1 MRIKIREGTA
11 RHHDAPL
18 CHTCR
23 HACIVRGRS
32 LRDEIVECGR
42 LSHPHTRVT
51 FAVVFCTA
59 YVNARHPTIREME
72 DLAWVLRS
80 DTKKH
85 TIGFVQAKD
94 LAPRHRFVL
103 EDDDL

>member
-1 MRIKIREGTA
+1 MRIRIREGTA

-18 CHTCR
+18 CHTCH

-59 YVNARHPTIREME
+59 YVNAQDPTIREME
-72 DLAWVLRS
+72 DLAWVLRAFAS
-80 DTKKH
+80 RM
-85 TIGFVQAKD
+85 G
-94 LAPRHRFVL
+94 RG
-103 EDDDL
+103 

>member
-11 RHHDAPL
+11 RHDGTPL

-32 LRDEIVECGR
+32 LRDEIVECAR
-42 LSHPHTRVT
+42 LSHPHGRVT
-51 FAVVFCTA
+51 FAVVFCTSC
-59 YVNARHPTIREME
+59 VNAQHPTIREME

-85 TIGFVQAKD
+85 TIGFVRAKD

-103 EDDDL
+103 DDDDL